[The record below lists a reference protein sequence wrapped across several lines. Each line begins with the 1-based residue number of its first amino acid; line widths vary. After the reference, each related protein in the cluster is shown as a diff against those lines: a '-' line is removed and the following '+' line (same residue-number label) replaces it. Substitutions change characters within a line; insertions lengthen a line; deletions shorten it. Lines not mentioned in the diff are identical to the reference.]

1 MKVWLNGALLD
12 AQAARIAPDDRGFT
26 LGDGVFETLRAAD
39 GAIVRLDA
47 HLARLRRGAALL
59 GLPVPQVD
67 YGTALR
73 ETLAANGLSD
83 GALRLTLTRGPAPRG
98 VLPPAAPAPTLLI
111 TAGPL
116 PPATPVRLVI
126 ARITRRNE
134 FSPLSG
140 IKSLAY
146 LDNILARQEAAA
158 RGADDALLLNTQG
171 RVAETG
177 TANLFVVAEGRVV
190 TPSVADGALPGT
202 LRAEILKQG
211 AVEAPVTPELLAGV
225 REAFVTTSLGIRS
238 VNALDG
244 RPLSD
249 FTVAGEMRARLA

>member
-1 MKVWLNGALLD
+1 MKVWLNGALGD

-47 HLARLRRGAALL
+47 HLARLRRGADLL
-59 GLPVPQVD
+59 SLPVPQVD
-67 YGTALR
+67 FGTALR

-98 VLPPAAPAPTLLI
+98 VLPPANPTPTLLI

-171 RVAETG
+171 RVAETS
-177 TANLFVVAEGRVV
+177 TANLFVVVDGRVV
-190 TPSVADGALPGT
+190 TPPVADGALPGT
-202 LRAEILKQG
+202 LRAELLKHG
-211 AVEAPVTPELLAGV
+211 ALEAPVTPELLATAQ
-225 REAFVTTSLGIRS
+225 EAFVTTSLGIRS

-244 RPLSD
+244 RALSD

>member
-26 LGDGVFETLRAAD
+26 LGDGVFETLRAVD
-39 GAIVRLDA
+39 GGVARLDA
-47 HLARLRRGAALL
+47 HLARMRRGAALL
-59 GLPVPQVD
+59 GLPVPRVD
-67 YGTALR
+67 YEQALR
-73 ETLAANGLSD
+73 ETLTANGLSE

-98 VLPPAAPAPTLLI
+98 VLPPKDPAPTLLI
-111 TAGPL
+111 TAGAL

-146 LDNILARQEAAA
+146 LDNILARQEAEA

-171 RVAETG
+171 RVAETS
-177 TANLFVVAEGRVV
+177 TANVFVVKDGVLI
-190 TPSVADGALPGT
+190 TPPLQDGALPGI
-202 LRAEILKQG
+202 LRAELLRLG
-211 AVEAPVTPELLAGV
+211 AVEQSLVPEDLARV
-225 REAFVTTSLGIRS
+225 AEMFLTTSLGIRS
-238 VNALDG
+238 VAEMEA
-244 RPLSD
+244 RPLGECS
-249 FTVAGEMRARLA
+249 VAREMRARLG